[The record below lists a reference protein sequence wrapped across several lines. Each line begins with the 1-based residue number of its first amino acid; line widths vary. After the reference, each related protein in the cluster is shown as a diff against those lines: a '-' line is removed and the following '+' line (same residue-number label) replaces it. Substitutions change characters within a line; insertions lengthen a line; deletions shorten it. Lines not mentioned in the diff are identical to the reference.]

1 MADSHFETRFAAA
14 PERVFAVLSDPV
26 ATSVHLRHVQA
37 LVWLTPGP
45 VGLGSRFRETR
56 RVFGREST
64 QELTISRF
72 EPPTGIT
79 MAVEKPSIS
88 TASNFDLTP
97 DGAGTRVRVGIEVR
111 GHTLGGKLFAVLLFP
126 LMARAIQSAVRNDL
140 EDLRATIEG
149 RGGAA
154 SGEDGLPDSAEE
166 ARS

>member
-1 MADSHFETRFAAA
+1 MAESHFETRFAAA
-14 PERVFAVLSDPV
+14 PERVFAVLADPV
-26 ATSVHLRHVQA
+26 GTSVHLQHVQA
-37 LVWLTPGP
+37 LEWLTPGP
-45 VGLGSRFRETR
+45 VGVGSRFRETR

-64 QELTISRF
+64 QELTITRF
-72 EPPTGIT
+72 EPPTRIA
-79 MAVEKPSIS
+79 MAVEKPSMS
-88 TASNFDLTP
+88 TASIFDLAP

-111 GHTLGGKLFAVLLFP
+111 GHTFSGKLLALLLFP

-166 ARS
+166 ARG